1 MVQRNMHEANRT
13 VEAFWGFVHNP
24 ANADLLHIAEQ

>member
-1 MVQRNMHEANRT
+1 MVQRAMHEANRA
-13 VEAFWGFVHNP
+13 VEAFWSFVHNP